1 MSAEDEVLGGLAL
14 SGIGIDVRT
23 YEAGR
28 LSGDQCL
35 TVSRFPVVSLLA
47 EQFAITVAP
56 AFAWETLGGSIVHTS
71 SQSSA
76 VTMSSGI
83 FVQRNRILLPNGIR
97 LSSPLYTSGF
107 TGPGLKWRS
116 S

>member
-35 TVSRFPVVSLLA
+35 TVSRFSCGLIAGGAVCDHGSSGFRVGDARWIHRPYVLA
-47 EQFAITVAP
+47 EFCGDYE
-56 AFAWETLGGSIVHTS
+56 F
-71 SQSSA
+71 
-76 VTMSSGI
+76 
-83 FVQRNRILLPNGIR
+83 RDIR
-97 LSSPLYTSGF
+97 AAEQDLASKRDQALSPLYHIRLYRT
-107 TGPGLKWRS
+107 RVEMA
-116 S
+116 

>member
-35 TVSRFPVVSLLA
+35 TVSRFSCGLIA
-47 EQFAITVAP
+47 
-56 AFAWETLGGSIVHTS
+56 GG
-71 SQSSA
+71 A
-76 VTMSSGI
+76 VCDHGSSGLR
-83 FVQRNRILLPNGIR
+83 VGYTGRIHRPNILTELRGNYKFRDIC
-97 LSSPLYTSGF
+97 TAE
-107 TGPGLKWRS
+107 
-116 S
+116 